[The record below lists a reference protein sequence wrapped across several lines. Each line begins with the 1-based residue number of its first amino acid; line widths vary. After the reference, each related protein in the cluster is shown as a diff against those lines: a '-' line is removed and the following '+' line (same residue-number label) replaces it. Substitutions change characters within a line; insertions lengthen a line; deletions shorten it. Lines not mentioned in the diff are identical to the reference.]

1 MQFNSPTGATTLY
14 PVRVVSCS
22 MDPRHGPMR
31 FRLHVQAAW
40 HGTADRSQSR
50 LLSHKDPSNDDQCG
64 VAQERSACRA
74 GRQQRRLPDRIIRTP
89 AGWHGRVAR
98 SGVRGR
104 APLRVVSDRAR
115 SRARRACIFG
125 RRRVPATC
133 SCRIRLLAQRHWP
146 VAANNARDGKRRAGW
161 TIVCGYREQCT
172 RDRRGASR
180 ISLADRRFCQENRGF
195 LSTTLA
201 AHFWQRRCS

>member
-1 MQFNSPTGATTLY
+1 MGQYDSDCTFKRSDTRRASRRRLTLIQRGR
-14 PVRVVSCS
+14 PAR
-22 MDPRHGPMR
+22 
-31 FRLHVQAAW
+31 
-40 HGTADRSQSR
+40 
-50 LLSHKDPSNDDQCG
+50 DDQCSL
-64 VAQERSACRA
+64 AQEPTAYGS
-74 GRQQRRLPDRIIRTP
+74 GRQQQRLSDRIIRTI
-89 AGWHGRVAR
+89 AGGHRRVAR

-115 SRARRACIFG
+115 PHARRECISG
-125 RRRVPATC
+125 RRRVPAAC
-133 SCRIRLLAQRHWP
+133 SCRIRLFAQRHWP
-146 VAANNARDGKRRAGW
+146 VAANDAGAGKHGGDW

-172 RDRRGASR
+172 RGRRGASR